1 MQTSKVL
8 NYIDS
13 DITGPYFFVFMCAW
27 GYLRHFINLKILYSV
42 LTEFTTVGP
51 YELNWETQQ
60 YKCWLAQYIAFSL
73 LAALQAVNLFWWF
86 LICRI
91 AYRFVTK
98 SNLEDERSEYE
109 DSDAE
114 VEGKE
119 KAEKTVAKANGK
131 STTNGTPKML
141 INGEAPETPDRTT
154 TAKENGSIGSRVRAR
169 KGQK

>member
-1 MQTSKVL
+1 MS
-8 NYIDS
+8 
-13 DITGPYFFVFMCAW
+13 AW
-27 GYLRHFINLKILYSV
+27 GYLRHFINLKILWSV

-60 YKCWLAQYIAFSL
+60 YKCWIAQYITFSL

-91 AYRFVTK
+91 AYRFVTA
-98 SNLEDERSEYE
+98 SGLADERSEYE

-114 VEGKE
+114 VEGRE
-119 KAEKTVAKANGK
+119 KKSAKAIKVNGK
-131 STTNGTPKML
+131 PAVNGVTNGTPNGTPKVL